1 MGSVC
6 GVVVWGVCVGRVCG
20 ECVWGGCVGGVWRV
34 CVWGGCVWGGCV
46 RGVCVLGTVG
56 VCECVQYWPDLTHN
70 SGSAPRVL
78 ARLTRLRGLFS

>member
-6 GVVVWGVCVGRVCG
+6 GVVVWGVCVGWVCG

-34 CVWGGCVWGGCV
+34 CVWGGCV